1 MNILRLLPALL
12 ILLFSCQTPAARQSA
27 ADPLED
33 NQSQAGESSLIIFVG
48 ATLID
53 GSGAPPMEN
62 AFMLIQNGRIQALGS
77 GGKVEAPEG
86 ATVVDVSGKFIMPGI
101 INGHGHVGEVI
112 GIEGGQYSTETL
124 EQNLG
129 LYARYGV
136 TTVVSLGGD
145 KEQAVAFR
153 AVNDTLPSNKAR
165 LYIAGEVIAGETP
178 EEALA
183 GVERNHQLGVDFMKI
198 RVDDNLGSSPK
209 MSEEI
214 YQAVIRRS
222 HELGYPIATH
232 MYYLE
237 DAKKL
242 LEAGSDLLAHS
253 IRDLPVDEELIRLI
267 KEKEVGYCPTL
278 TRELST
284 YVYEDTAA
292 FFSDPFFL
300 KEYDESTLRPLLD
313 PARQKEIRQS
323 RGAQTYKKQ
332 LPVAYANLKTLSD
345 QGVPIVFGTDSG
357 VPTRFMGYFEHL
369 EMEMM
374 AEAGMT
380 PMEII
385 VSATKTTAEYL
396 GLKDL
401 GTLSPGHWADF
412 LILDAHPLKDI
423 KNVREIVGV
432 YIGGEEIK

>member
-1 MNILRLLPALL
+1 M
-12 ILLFSCQTPAARQSA
+12 
-27 ADPLED
+27 
-33 NQSQAGESSLIIFVG
+33 
-48 ATLID
+48 
-53 GSGAPPMEN
+53 
-62 AFMLIQNGRIQALGS
+62 GR
-77 GGKVEAPEG
+77 GGKIEAPEG

-165 LYIAGEVIAGETP
+165 LYIAGEVITGETP

-183 GVERNHQLGVDFMKI
+183 AVERNHQLGVDFMKI
-198 RVDDNLGSSPK
+198 RVDDNLGTSTK
-209 MSEEI
+209 MSEEV
-214 YQAVIRRS
+214 YQAVIQRS

-242 LEAGSDLLAHS
+242 LQAGSDLLAHS
-253 IRDLPVDEELIRLI
+253 IRDVPVDEELIRLI
-267 KEKEVGYCPTL
+267 KEKGVGYCPTL

-300 KEYDESTLRPLLD
+300 KEYDESIIRPLLY
-313 PARQKEIRQS
+313 PAGQQKIRQS
-323 RGAQTYKKQ
+323 RSAQTYKKQ
-332 LPVAYANLKTLSD
+332 LPAAYANLKTLSD

-385 VSATKTTAEYL
+385 VSATQTTAEYL

-401 GTLSPGHWADF
+401 GSLAPGHWADF
-412 LILDAHPLKDI
+412 LVLDANPLEDI
-423 KNVREIVGV
+423 RNVRKIEGV
-432 YIGGEEIK
+432 YVGGEQVE